1 HHYIRYFSIPPDLLC
16 CFFYCYGDL
25 RHLPSFPTRR
35 SSDLFREFATTRAGV
50 EAYVEPPTPNDPVT
64 MVLVARTG
72 EWTRR
77 RVPDEK
83 TAWALARELGIPVYD
98 VNLTG
103 YPSSMRRWSAAQ
115 RRR

>member
-1 HHYIRYFSIPPDLLC
+1 MRLFPRRRTKGSSAPD
-16 CFFYCYGDL
+16 DVS
-25 RHLPSFPTRR
+25 PSQRR
-35 SSDLFREFATTRAGV
+35 AEVTAHFRDFVATRAGV
-50 EAYVEPPTPNDPVT
+50 EAYIEPPTANDPTT

-77 RVPDEK
+77 RIPDQK
-83 TAWALARELGIPVYD
+83 AAWALARELEIPVYD

-115 RRR
+115 RRK

>member
-1 HHYIRYFSIPPDLLC
+1 MRLF
-16 CFFYCYGDL
+16 
-25 RHLPSFPTRR
+25 TRR
-35 SSDLFREFATTRAGV
+35 KKQATGAPAESTSQRRAEVTAHFKEFATTREGV
-50 EAYVEPPTPNDPVT
+50 EAYIEPPTANDPTT

-83 TAWALARELGIPVYD
+83 AARGLARDLSIPVYD

-115 RRR
+115 RRK

>member
-1 HHYIRYFSIPPDLLC
+1 MRL
-16 CFFYCYGDL
+16 
-25 RHLPSFPTRR
+25 FPRR
-35 SSDLFREFATTRAGV
+35 KKQGSSATPATSTSQRRAEVTAHFREFATTRAGV

>member
-1 HHYIRYFSIPPDLLC
+1 MRLFSRRRNQ
-16 CFFYCYGDL
+16 G
-25 RHLPSFPTRR
+25 STSTEVPTAQRR
-35 SSDLFREFATTRAGV
+35 AEVIAHFRDFVTTRVGV
-50 EAYVEPPTPNDPVT
+50 EAYIEPPTPNDPTT

-77 RVPDEK
+77 RIPDQK
-83 TAWALARELGIPVYD
+83 AAWALARELEIPVYD

-115 RRR
+115 RRK

>member
-1 HHYIRYFSIPPDLLC
+1 MRLF
-16 CFFYCYGDL
+16 
-25 RHLPSFPTRR
+25 TRR
-35 SSDLFREFATTRAGV
+35 KKQGTSSTEVPTAQRRAEVTAYFREFVSTREGV
-50 EAYVEPPTPNDPVT
+50 EAYVEPPTPNDPTT

-77 RVPDEK
+77 RVPDQK
-83 TAWALARELGIPVYD
+83 AARALARELEIPVYD

-115 RRR
+115 RRK

>member
-1 HHYIRYFSIPPDLLC
+1 MRLFSRRKSQGTSSPEIPSAQRRAEVTAYFRD
-16 CFFYCYGDL
+16 FVA
-25 RHLPSFPTRR
+25 TR
-35 SSDLFREFATTRAGV
+35 EGV
-50 EAYVEPPTPNDPVT
+50 EAYIEPPTPNDPTT

-83 TAWALARELGIPVYD
+83 AARTLARDLSIPVYD

-115 RRR
+115 RRK